1 MTVMLPQHL
10 PRQLSRLARAMPGD
24 TVGPGPAGDRR
35 SPEATPPIAGP
46 GCPGRPM
53 RRVRHEVRDGVA
65 VIAFSAAAS
74 TGLAMLF
81 VLLVRVAG

>member
-10 PRQLSRLARAMPGD
+10 PRRLSRLVRAIPGD
-24 TVGPGPAGDRR
+24 PVRPARSDDGRRSTVGTA
-35 SPEATPPIAGP
+35 
-46 GCPGRPM
+46 RPV

-74 TGLAMLF
+74 TALAM
-81 VLLVRVAG
+81 VLLVLVRVAG